1 MKLGRDDQR
10 ELNNLGKMLPEQGQ
24 GHMIV
29 IDEAKAANTHKK
41 AALELLALA
50 REFVVSSEDDK

>member
-1 MKLGRDDQR
+1 
-10 ELNNLGKMLPEQGQ
+10 
-24 GHMIV
+24 MIV